1 MKFNFLHK
9 ILYIKIHYHHHHH
22 VITSIIIIFCILT
35 YRNIVSSY
43 CNMSFCNISY
53 LNICIFRGIFSG
65 STGNM
70 SGASISNSCFTV
82 LLPGHGLVLIS
93 FSTGQRDEHHAAFFI
108 RQPQDQNWFIHRQE
122 THTQTHTAYTESTF
136 IACEVKRRMK
146 RKRDVLQRDEEV
158 PTVIRQGLY
167 LVLAA
172 VRGGA
177 AQRGAQ
183 EHEEQREHLRET
195 TVQNRDWNRRG
206 TGFNISIRL
215 RLFNIYKYGCSGREK
230 NPSGPKVSFVIKLV
244 CENLTFYKYK

>member
-9 ILYIKIHYHHHHH
+9 IPYIKIHHHHH

-70 SGASISNSCFTV
+70 SGGSISNSCFTV

-108 RQPQDQNWFIHRQE
+108 RQPQDQNWFIHTHR
-122 THTQTHTAYTESTF
+122 HTQSILSQHLLH
-136 IACEVKRRMK
+136 VRW
-146 RKRDVLQRDEEV
+146 RDEWK
-158 PTVIRQGLY
+158 
-167 LVLAA
+167 
-172 VRGGA
+172 GG
-177 AQRGAQ
+177 GMFC
-183 EHEEQREHLRET
+183 RET
-195 TVQNRDWNRRG
+195 RRYQPLSVRVSICCWLLSEEELHSEAHRSTRSSESIWGKQQYRTGTETAVALVSIFLSGSDSSIYINMVVQEEKK
-206 TGFNISIRL
+206 ILQVQKCRL
-215 RLFNIYKYGCSGREK
+215 S
-230 NPSGPKVSFVIKLV
+230 SS
-244 CENLTFYKYK
+244 